1 MEKETAFRASVV
13 FLALA
18 FGAGVAGA
26 QNIDRPQRVDTTVS
40 LERNATLSVSIHAGR
55 VNVTGVPGSSAHIK
69 GSIERGVLDI
79 RSRASGV
86 TIDTD
91 PEGPLAGRVDLDIT
105 VPIGTSVVLEAVS
118 APFTVRGVKGEVQT
132 ENVNG
137 DVDVA
142 DAVGRVDAETVSGD
156 VTVTQVKGD
165 VRVEGV
171 NGTVTVSNVDG
182 DVGAETVSG
191 GIALSRVG
199 SKSVRAE
206 TVAGR
211 IGFNGKF
218 DPAGSYS
225 FKSHAGALTIGVPAN
240 TGATVSLETF
250 NGSVES
256 DFPVTLESGHG
267 RRGHES
273 RMEFR
278 IGDGRSRIVLETFSG
293 SIKIQRSTNRD
304 DQE

>member
-1 MEKETAFRASVV
+1 MIGCRASTTTRSEGKTDPLRSDVV
-13 FLALA
+13 APSSA
-18 FGAGVAGA
+18 FARRAPSAVRPCPPCGNGRRSRVPSRVAHGSAPLIPPMPGIRHSAPGERPHRRSAGA
-26 QNIDRPQRVDTTVS
+26 SDRAR
-40 LERNATLSVSIHAGR
+40 
-55 VNVTGVPGSSAHIK
+55 PGAH
-69 GSIERGVLDI
+69 RA
-79 RSRASGV
+79 RRASPRPRRSPARV
-86 TIDTD
+86 PAPADT
-91 PEGPLAGRVDLDIT
+91 R
-105 VPIGTSVVLEAVS
+105 
-118 APFTVRGVKGEVQT
+118 QT
-132 ENVNG
+132 R
-137 DVDVA
+137 DFHLA
-142 DAVGRVDAETVSGD
+142 DAVGRVDAESVSGD

-293 SIKIQRSTNRD
+293 SIRIERSTNRD